1 MSNEAKRLVVSA
13 AEPRISVQR
22 QCELLGLARSTY
34 YFKPQPASAENL
46 LYMSLIDKQH
56 IKRPFYGV
64 PRMTAYLNRL
74 GHAVNK
80 KRIARLMRLMD
91 IRAVQ
96 PRKHRSL
103 SEDGQ
108 GHKIYPY
115 LLRDMPVVRNN
126 QVWSTD
132 ITYVPMQGGFLY
144 LMAVIDWY
152 SRFVRSWELSN
163 SLERHFCLVGTRRA
177 LDNYPKPEIFNTDQG
192 SQFTS
197 QDFTGLIESNGVDM
211 SMDGKGRAID
221 NVFVERLWRSVKY
234 EDIYLKEYS
243 DGADLYRGLDDYF
256 KFYNFERPHESLGYQ
271 TPAEV
276 YLNFSDMEGASPLH
290 IGTPSP

>member
-1 MSNEAKRLVVSA
+1 MSNEAKRMAVSR
-13 AEPRISVQR
+13 AEPRLSIER

-34 YFKPQPASAENL
+34 YFEPRPASAENL
-46 LYMSLIDKQH
+46 LYMRLIDEQH
-56 IKRPFYGV
+56 LKRPFYGS
-64 PRMTAYLNRL
+64 PRMTAYLRRL
-74 GHAVNK
+74 GYTVNE
-80 KRIARLMRLMD
+80 KRIARLMKLMN

-96 PRKHRSL
+96 PRKHKAL
-103 SEDGQ
+103 GADGQ
-108 GHKIYPY
+108 PHKVYPY
-115 LLRDMPVVRNN
+115 LLRGTPIVRNN

-132 ITYVPMQGGFLY
+132 ITYVPMYGGFLY
-144 LMAVIDWY
+144 LMAVIDWH
-152 SRFVRSWELSN
+152 SRFVLSWELSN
-163 SLERHFCLVGTRRA
+163 SMERHFCLVGTSRA
-177 LDNYPKPEIFNTDQG
+177 LENYTKPEIFNTDQG

-197 QDFTGLIESNGVDM
+197 QDFTNLIESNGIAM

-243 DGADLYRGLDDYF
+243 DGTDLYRGLNDYF

-276 YLNFSDMEGASPLH
+276 YFNFSDMEG
-290 IGTPSP
+290 G